1 MTQINLH
8 VTAEFEKELEQLMKV
23 KQLKTKTLA
32 IRIAVKE
39 CLEHAIA
46 AQKIPSDFSHWI
58 GLGNQATMNE
68 KPRFESDDDL
78 WK

>member
-8 VTAEFEKELEQLMKV
+8 VTPEFEKELQQLMKV
-23 KQLKTKTLA
+23 KQLKTKALA

-39 CLEHAIA
+39 CLAHSI
-46 AQKIPSDFSHWI
+46 AQKIPTDFSQWA
-58 GLGNQATMNE
+58 GLANQVPMNS
-68 KPRFESDDDL
+68 KPRFSSDDDL